1 VRNPGVYTLPPGALV
16 RDAVKAA
23 GGLTPDADL
32 EQLNLAAVVQDHE
45 QIIVPRRPTVFAP
58 SATGA
63 PDRTG
68 VQIVDINTADC
79 DTLETLP
86 GIGAVLAQR
95 ILDYR
100 EQHGPFGDI
109 SELIAVKGIGEK
121 TMDQLRPII
130 TVGP

>member
-1 VRNPGVYTLPPGALV
+1 MVGTAENIYSS
-16 RDAVKAA
+16 
-23 GGLTPDADL
+23 GGR
-32 EQLNLAAVVQDHE
+32 V
-45 QIIVPRRPTVFAP
+45 
-58 SATGA
+58 
-63 PDRTG
+63 
-68 VQIVDINTADC
+68 VDINTADC
-79 DTLETLP
+79 DALETLP

-100 EQHGPFGDI
+100 EQHGPFSDI